1 MDNVNGKKDFLN
13 NLSQDQVAA
22 MCLLANKIF
31 NDYLICQKLAVI
43 EPESYFEKWMALH
56 IKAMESH
63 CKEAIWKVFM
73 ANIVNFRNAQGKQH
87 G

>member
-1 MDNVNGKKDFLN
+1 MDNGKKDFLSK
-13 NLSQDQVAA
+13 LSQDQVAA

-56 IKAMESH
+56 VKDMSCN
-63 CKEAIWKVFM
+63 CKEAVWKVFM
-73 ANIVNFRNAQGKQH
+73 QNIVNFRNNQAKSNG
-87 G
+87 